1 MKSTM
6 ILAVVASFTDA
17 KKHFDYVFGVP
28 MHILRPELYEPIV
41 PPQSPSLLERLTG
54 YEELE
59 SQTNLSALTLEEAGL
74 KPKPKL
80 KAFA

>member
-41 PPQSPSLLERLTG
+41 PP
-54 YEELE
+54 
-59 SQTNLSALTLEEAGL
+59 
-74 KPKPKL
+74 
-80 KAFA
+80 